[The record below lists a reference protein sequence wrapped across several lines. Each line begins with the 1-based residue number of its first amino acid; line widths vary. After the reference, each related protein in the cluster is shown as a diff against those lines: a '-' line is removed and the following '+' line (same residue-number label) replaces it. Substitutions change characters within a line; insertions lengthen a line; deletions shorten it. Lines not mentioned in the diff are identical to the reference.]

1 MAKKSKK
8 SKKSGKLAEEPKKI
22 ELAEELKRIE
32 YEPLLE
38 VEKRL
43 IAWSLILGLL
53 LLNVFIWM
61 I

>member
-1 MAKKSKK
+1 MAKK
-8 SKKSGKLAEEPKKI
+8 PKKPGK
-22 ELAEELKRIE
+22 LAEELKRIE

-53 LLNVFIWM
+53 LLNALIWV